1 MAQLQHWC
9 EEEGLHLEYAILVK
23 GVPEDTRNDFTEATL
38 QSIKAFGRVRVRGKV
53 LHPKKQSLTVLCECR
68 ERVDS

>member
-1 MAQLQHWC
+1 M
-9 EEEGLHLEYAILVK
+9 VK
-23 GVPEDTRNDFTEATL
+23 GVPEDTRNDFIEATL